1 MVGRFGSREICDV
14 TFKALTNKQKVGNKE
29 FKAGQPVFII
39 DTATASNMENATTVV
54 YAQGGRGYNRLIAW
68 EGERT
73 LTFTVTDALM
83 SPMGLAVL
91 TGAGFKEE
99 AEEKHIH
106 LTYDVNINS
115 NGVGKIKAKDI
126 ASELGLPMDST
137 ILVCADEDL
146 VPYATILDGNGGIA
160 GWVNEVQFSN
170 AKSESYHNIILI
182 SGDQTLDITVDVSN
196 VTIKL
201 DFYLLMTTG
210 ATEITIAPNDFGGFF
225 YVEADTLFRN
235 EDGKDLAATITFP
248 KVKIQSAFTLAMAPT
263 GDPSTF
269 DFTMDAMPGYTYF
282 DRSHKVVCDITVVGA
297 SASDVDYAHHDEDPH
312 IPSGDDEPD
321 ETPFP

>member
-1 MVGRFGSREICDV
+1 
-14 TFKALTNKQKVGNKE
+14 
-29 FKAGQPVFII
+29 
-39 DTATASNMENATTVV
+39 
-54 YAQGGRGYNRLIAW
+54 
-68 EGERT
+68 
-73 LTFTVTDALM
+73 
-83 SPMGLAVL
+83 MGLAVL

-115 NGVGKIKAKDI
+115 NGIGKIKAKDI

-146 VPYATILDGNGGIA
+146 IPYATVLDGNGGIV
-160 GWVNEVQFSN
+160 GWVDEVQFSN
-170 AKSESYHNIILI
+170 AQSEAYHNIISI
-182 SGDQTLDITVDVSN
+182 SGDQTLDIAVDVAN

-263 GDPSTF
+263 GDPSEL
-269 DFTMDAMPGYTYF
+269 MRLA
-282 DRSHKVVCDITVVGA
+282 A
-297 SASDVDYAHHDEDPH
+297 
-312 IPSGDDEPD
+312 
-321 ETPFP
+321 